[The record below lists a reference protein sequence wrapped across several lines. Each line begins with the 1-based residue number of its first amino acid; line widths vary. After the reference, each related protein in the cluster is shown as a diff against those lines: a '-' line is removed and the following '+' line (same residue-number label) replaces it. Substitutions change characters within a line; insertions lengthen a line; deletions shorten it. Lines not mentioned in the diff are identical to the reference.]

1 MLCKEMMQESKQR
14 TQATP
19 RRICFVCT
27 GNTCRSPMAAAVAN
41 ALASE
46 RDGEKP
52 SLIATSAGLYAG
64 EGEPITPVAVVALE
78 HAGVRAVEGVDY
90 HAHIAHTV
98 TEADVDAADLLVAV
112 SGSHAME
119 LLFRFP
125 AAAHK
130 IVCMPQAISDPFGGD
145 LARYEACLRE
155 ITAGVKTLLF
165 EEATQ

>member
-1 MLCKEMMQESKQR
+1 MLCKEVMQECEQR
-14 TQATP
+14 IQATP

-41 ALASE
+41 ALASA
-46 RDGEKP
+46 RDGETP

-64 EGEPITPVAVVALE
+64 EGDPITPMAVVALE

-98 TEADVDAADLLVAV
+98 TEADANAADLLVAV

-145 LARYEACLRE
+145 LARYETCLGE
-155 ITAGVKTLLF
+155 ITEGVKTLLF
-165 EEATQ
+165 GEAAK